1 MGLLA
6 GLLISTSVVSVPATG
21 SDVIV
26 GEAEVCMW
34 VGDELR
40 TGLSGGVKRLIVR
53 EYRGQGKL
61 LDLGLV
67 PRTSVKLKYTLKRFT
82 SSKST
87 RHDSRQR
94 GVVYRVYELLYRE

>member
-40 TGLSGGVKRLIVR
+40 TGLSGGVNDSSSENIV
-53 EYRGQGKL
+53 GKGNCGSSSISDSSPEL
-61 LDLGLV
+61 AN
-67 PRTSVKLKYTLKRFT
+67 TL
-82 SSKST
+82 
-87 RHDSRQR
+87 
-94 GVVYRVYELLYRE
+94 

>member
-40 TGLSGGVKRLIVR
+40 TGLSGGVN
-53 EYRGQGKL
+53 
-61 LDLGLV
+61 D
-67 PRTSVKLKYTLKRFT
+67 
-82 SSKST
+82 
-87 RHDSRQR
+87 
-94 GVVYRVYELLYRE
+94 